1 MFLARKIARAK
12 WEPKRDLSEG
22 EISAEALTGDLRT
35 TGNALSFWRCGTGMD
50 RDIEEATLAIAAG
63 GDRLDKI
70 DIVWLADAD
79 LLADGQALSDS
90 LGKTPVTEF
99 ADRHVDVRRLDFVR
113 LGKIARRV
121 VASIQA
127 ERFRRL
133 AKRRVR
139 ELVTMAV
146 EQGRIDTDR
155 LSDGVRAEI
164 RR

>member
-12 WEPKRDLSEG
+12 WEPKRDLSGG

-35 TGNALSFWRCGTGMD
+35 TRNALSFWRCGTGMD
-50 RDIEEATLAIAAG
+50 RDIEEAALAIAAG
-63 GDRLDKI
+63 GDRLDKL

-113 LGKIARRV
+113 VGKIARRV

-164 RR
+164 QR